1 MAGRTLRSS
10 IGRETCN
17 QLPVGRRSSGQPL
30 VVAVGLIAV
39 MLCVTAAVGRPKTAG
54 STITSQYFAAWK
66 KEVLKI
72 DSLLVAKDWK
82 RANRRAEKLLDQ
94 FSYHLMTGG
103 REFIGA
109 VVLERA
115 VALAGLGK
123 EHDAEWYAWMA
134 SDFWDRS
141 ADQLLRY
148 GDIGLRLRRAL
159 SGMGQGDGNAQPV
172 VVDDGEGAVVLYP
185 DELRAAA
192 GDLVFREGM
201 DTQGSQLT
209 PPVIISKRQPQYPEG
224 VRWAR
229 GEDTIQI
236 MTMIGRDGVPRSP
249 TIVRSSSY
257 VPMVYMAL
265 DALKDWRF
273 KPATE
278 NGKPIDAL
286 YVLTVRFMLTRQ

>member
-1 MAGRTLRSS
+1 MSS
-10 IGRETCN
+10 TGLEACN
-17 QLPVGRRSSGQPL
+17 QLPDRRGRTRQPL
-30 VVAVGLIAV
+30 VVAVGLIVA
-39 MLCVTAAVGRPKTAG
+39 MLCVTAAVGRPKAS

-72 DSLLVAKDWK
+72 DSLLVARDWK

-134 SDFWDRS
+134 RDFWDRS

-159 SGMGQGDGNAQPV
+159 SGMGQGDGNSQPV
-172 VVDDGEGAVVLYP
+172 VVDDGKGAVVLYP
-185 DELRAAA
+185 DDLRAAA
-192 GDLVFREGM
+192 GDIVFREGM
-201 DTQGSQLT
+201 DTQGGQLMA
-209 PPVIISKRQPQYPEG
+209 PVIISKRQPRYPEG

-229 GEDTIQI
+229 GEDTIEV
-236 MTMIGRDGVPRSP
+236 MTMIGKDGVPRSP

-278 NGKPIDAL
+278 NGKPVDAL